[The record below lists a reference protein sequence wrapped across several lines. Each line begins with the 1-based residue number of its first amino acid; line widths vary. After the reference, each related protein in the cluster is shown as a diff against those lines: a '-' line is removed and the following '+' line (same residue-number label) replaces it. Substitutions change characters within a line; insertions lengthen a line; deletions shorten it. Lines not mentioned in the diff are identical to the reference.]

1 MNGSEQGPTLS
12 TGRVSAATIDAAG
25 WGLFFIWVGIA
36 FLTHVGWGV
45 GLLGVGILALGAQA
59 ARKYFA
65 LKLDR
70 FGLVLGIVCVAAGV
84 LLLLDIRADTAPVL
98 AGLMPLLF
106 IVVGIAILV
115 SVWRRRPRE

>member
-1 MNGSEQGPTLS
+1 MNTGEQGQTKEP
-12 TGRVSAATIDAAG
+12 GRVSAATIDAAG

-45 GLLGVGILALGAQA
+45 GLLGVGIIALGAQA

-70 FGLVLGIVCVAAGV
+70 FGLALGIVFVAAGV
-84 LLLLDIRADTAPVL
+84 LLLLDIRADTAPIL
-98 AGLMPLLF
+98 AGLIPLLF
-106 IVVGIAILV
+106 IVVGIAILA
-115 SVWRRRPRE
+115 SVWRRRPRD